1 MNMYKQ
7 EKKSNIH
14 NRYNGVRS
22 DESFINKFS
31 LLDNLGD
38 FSVSKCFQ
46 VFKWLLAGYLLS
58 CLFSI

>member
-1 MNMYKQ
+1 MNMYRQ

-14 NRYNGVRS
+14 NRHEGVRS
-22 DESFINKFS
+22 DESFIKKFS